1 MDRSTFKGEENIRKS
16 FKDKMEI
23 TEDGNTYGQ
32 HGDIYANEYP
42 VHFPFGPPIYLDKCP
57 DNIISELD
65 ALIEQLGGKIEYDAS
80 GLLAG
85 RIKKQT
91 SLTENVTS
99 TIQENIIY
107 HCNRYFNHVRQAPSS
122 EMPGYEQLTMQITAI
137 WSNIQEAREY
147 NPPHAHSGDFSFV
160 IYTRNDLENMSLDEI
175 QNNEYDQ
182 AHHNNQNA
190 TGMLQNQPLAGLIE
204 LQYGEPA
211 WFNWTQFR
219 HVPSRGDI
227 IIFPSWMRHTVY
239 AHYEENK
246 VRISVAGNVNIWNV
260 NSEDNRQKH
269 T

>member
-32 HGDIYANEYP
+32 HGDVYANEYP
-42 VHFPFGPPIYLDKCP
+42 VHFPFGPPVYLDKCP

-160 IYTRNDLENMSLDEI
+160 IYTRNDLEDMSLDEI

-246 VRISVAGNVNIWNV
+246 VRISVAGNVNILNV
-260 NSEDNRQKH
+260 NSNDNRQKH